1 MPQASRSLHSP
12 GSIRRSRVSA
22 LDGRSKMPAYRH
34 RTYLGQALRIFK
46 GRPHLL
52 NELARTTF
60 KKGQLLRLMGQD
72 SEAETAILQA
82 YEMRKE
88 LEPQDT
94 RSLEELEEKDFNMLV
109 AFWSR

>member
-1 MPQASRSLHSP
+1 M
-12 GSIRRSRVSA
+12 
-22 LDGRSKMPAYRH
+22 
-34 RTYLGQALRIFK
+34 
-46 GRPHLL
+46 L

-72 SEAETAILQA
+72 SEAETTILQA

-88 LEPQDT
+88 LESQDT